1 MCKGAINFSSDNEYY
16 TPKSVV
22 SRFGSFDYDPAT
34 TSEKAKDL
42 GIPNFDTI
50 ESDGLFRDWTQF
62 KRIWVNPPFTHK
74 HLFLEKA
81 VNTFMQV
88 KNEIFF
94 LCPIEFLTTKRFCEQ
109 IKIMGGGIRLYL
121 FNGRIKF
128 ESGRGRNE
136 KSPAF
141 GSVIFKLQERNEIEF
156 MDL

>member
-1 MCKGAINFSSDNEYY
+1 MSKGAINFTSDNEYY
-16 TPKSVV
+16 TPKSIV

-88 KNEIFF
+88 KNDIFF
-94 LCPIEFLTTKRFCEQ
+94 LCPIGFLTTKRFCEQ
-109 IKIMGGGIRLYL
+109 IKIMGG
-121 FNGRIKF
+121 
-128 ESGRGRNE
+128 
-136 KSPAF
+136 
-141 GSVIFKLQERNEIEF
+141 V
-156 MDL
+156 

>member
-1 MCKGAINFSSDNEYY
+1 MSKGAINFSSDNEYY
-16 TPKSVV
+16 TPKSIV

-81 VNTFMQV
+81 VNTFIQV

-109 IKIMGGGIRLYL
+109 IKTMGGGYKIV
-121 FNGRIKF
+121 F
-128 ESGRGRNE
+128 
-136 KSPAF
+136 
-141 GSVIFKLQERNEIEF
+141 V
-156 MDL
+156 